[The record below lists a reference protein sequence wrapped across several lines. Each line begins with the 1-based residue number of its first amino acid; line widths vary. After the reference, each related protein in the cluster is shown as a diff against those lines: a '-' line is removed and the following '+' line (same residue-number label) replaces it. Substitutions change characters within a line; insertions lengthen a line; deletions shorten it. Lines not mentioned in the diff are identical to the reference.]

1 MRDKIQLSDHFTY
14 RRLLRFTF
22 PSMLMMML
30 TSIYGIVDG
39 FFVSNF
45 VGKNA
50 FAAVNFIMPFLMIV
64 GSLGF
69 MFGSGGSAFIGK
81 TLGEKNHQK
90 ANEVF
95 SLLIL
100 TTFLCG
106 IGIAIISIAFIRPIA
121 LFLGASQALLEDCI
135 QYGRIILMALPFLML
150 QYAFSSLVVT
160 AEKPKLGLVITV
172 VSGVI
177 NMVGDALFMAIFH
190 WGVIGAA
197 CATAFG
203 QIIGGMV
210 PLIYFSQKNKSQLRF
225 VQTKWNGMA
234 LFKIATNGSSE
245 LMSNLS
251 ASIVG
256 MLYNHQLMK
265 YAGANGVAA
274 YGTLMYVNFIF
285 LAIFMG
291 YSMGVAPVISYHYG
305 AGNQSEIKN
314 LLKQCLQIIACL
326 SIAMVLLSEGLA
338 GSMAKIFVGYDAT
351 LLKMTIHAF
360 HIYGLSFLFSGTS
373 IFVSGFFTALND
385 GLTSALISFLR
396 TLVFESLSV
405 LCVPLLLGLD
415 GIWFSVVIAES
426 IAILLSSFFLIKK
439 RKQYQY

>member
-1 MRDKIQLSDHFTY
+1 MKDIIQLSDHFTH
-14 RRLLRFTF
+14 RRLLRFTL
-22 PSMLMMML
+22 PSMLMMVL

-69 MFGSGGSAFIGK
+69 MFGSGGSAYIGK
-81 TLGEKNHQK
+81 TLGEKKQEK

-100 TTFLCG
+100 TTIVCG
-106 IGIAIISIAFIRPIA
+106 ILIAFVSICLIRPIA
-121 LFLGASQALLEDCI
+121 LFLGANQVLLEDCV
-135 QYGRIILMALPFLML
+135 QYGRIILLSLPFLML
-150 QYAFSSLVVT
+150 QYAFSTLVVT
-160 AEKPKLGLVITV
+160 AEKPKLGLLITI
-172 VSGVI
+172 VSGLI
-177 NMVGDALFMAIFH
+177 NIFGDALFMAVFH

-197 CATAFG
+197 CATALG
-203 QIIGGMV
+203 QVLGGMV
-210 PLIYFSQKNKSQLRF
+210 PLVYFSKKNSSQLHF
-225 VQTKWNGMA
+225 TKPKWNGFA
-234 LFKIATNGSSE
+234 LLKIATNGSSE

-305 AGNQSEIKN
+305 AQNRTEIKS
-314 LLKQCLQIIACL
+314 LLKKCLQIIACL
-326 SIAMVLLSEGLA
+326 SILMVLLSESLA
-338 GSMAKIFVGYDAT
+338 TNMAKIFVGYDAA
-351 LLKMTIHAF
+351 LLKMTVHAF
-360 HIYGLSFLFSGTS
+360 HIYSLSFLFSGTS

-405 LCVPLLLGLD
+405 LCVPLLFGLD

-426 IAILLSSFFLIKK
+426 IAIILSNFFLYKK
-439 RKQYQY
+439 REQYLY